1 MHESHV
7 AVRTPGVLDES
18 LLGVLQLHPRA
29 SWTRLAPILG
39 VDASTL
45 SRRWRQL
52 RDAGLVWVSCL
63 PSAAGDWFS
72 FPPFGSTGLI
82 EIATAPGEREAAA
95 AVLCDDSRIWTI
107 EATTGDRGLVLF
119 GTFPTPRARDEF
131 VDHDLARIPGIT
143 GAHVTPVRETLVSP
157 GAWRTGTLPAPL
169 HHAALELSRI
179 DARPS
184 VSRVPSRM
192 DRFALRELARDGR
205 RGAAEIAR
213 SIGAS
218 PAAISGAIPSGVFGS
233 GIADFHVD
241 FAAEQFGWDTI
252 GTLLIQVPHTVLPEL
267 GATLWRYPAHVH
279 TALSLFGEANIAVS
293 IWTRAQWTIDIMEE
307 MITTNFP
314 QARVVNRWHTTR
326 FYKRYGAI
334 LAPDGTRAGF
344 VDIIPAPQ
352 EAGS

>member
-1 MHESHV
+1 MHESE
-7 AVRTPGVLDES
+7 ASARTPGVLAES

-29 SWTRLAPILG
+29 SWARLAPILG
-39 VDASTL
+39 AHASTL

-52 RDAGLVWVSCL
+52 HDAGLVWVTCL
-63 PSAAGDWFS
+63 PSPTADWFS
-72 FPPFGSTGLI
+72 FPPFGSTALI
-82 EIATAPGEREAAA
+82 EIAMAPGSRDAAA
-95 AVLCDDSRIWTI
+95 TVLSEDPQIWTI
-107 EATTGDRGLVLF
+107 EATTGDLGLVLF

-131 VDHDLARIPGIT
+131 VDHDLARVPGIT
-143 GAHVTPVRETLVSP
+143 SIRVTPVRDTVVSP
-157 GAWRTGTLPAPL
+157 GAWRTGTLSAPL

-184 VSRVPSRM
+184 ASRAPSRLE
-192 DRFALRELARDGR
+192 RLALRELARDGR

-213 SIGAS
+213 SIGVS
-218 PAAISGAIPSGVFGS
+218 PSAVNGAIPGGVFGS

-241 FAAEQFGWDTI
+241 FAAEQFGWNTM
-252 GTLLIQVPHTVLPEL
+252 GTLLIQVPHTALPEL

-279 TALSLFGEANIAVS
+279 TALSLFGEANLAVS
-293 IWTRAQWTIDIMEE
+293 IWTREQWAIDIMEE

-314 QARVVNRWHTTR
+314 DARVVNRWHTTR

-334 LAPDGTRAGF
+334 VSPDGTKTGF

-352 EAGS
+352 GENS